1 MNIKP
6 NQVGASFD
14 VVVILDPLSK
24 GTNALHLSF
33 IRFVLQATVATLPL
47 ATANSK
53 KRETMWWKCSLLVNS
68 DFEAV
73 TFDKL

>member
-6 NQVGASFD
+6 NQDRASFD

-24 GTNALHLSF
+24 GTNVRHLSF
-33 IRFVLQATVATLPL
+33 IRFVLQAKVATLPL

-53 KRETMWWKCSLLVNS
+53 KWETM
-68 DFEAV
+68 
-73 TFDKL
+73 